1 MMCTYITAVLFTQ
14 VVSTMKRADDTSL
27 PTHVVG
33 TTSCKLNANLVHME
47 GMEVEPY
54 IGRNFGLEID

>member
-1 MMCTYITAVLFTQ
+1 
-14 VVSTMKRADDTSL
+14 MKRADDTSL